1 MLEMSG
7 SQASD
12 SSSPM
17 VIGTKLRVPS
27 PRREQML
34 RPRLMEL
41 LDEGLDGKVT
51 LISAPA
57 GYGKTTVLS
66 QLLASEEKN
75 GSFAWVSLDE
85 QDNDPIRMWRHIVE
99 ALALAMPGKE
109 FGGSVVAALSVTGAR
124 VVDTVVSMLV
134 NQLGE
139 VPQKVSLVLDDYQFA
154 TNDECRESMD
164 FFVEHLPDNVHLVLA
179 TRSDPPLHLGRLRAR
194 GALSEIRTEQLA
206 FTEEETA
213 YLLNEKMGLDIGPDD
228 LAVLLDRTEGWPAG
242 MYLAVLSM
250 KGKEDAHGFIR
261 SFGGSNRYILDLL
274 GEEVLAGLPEAER
287 AFMLETSVLSKM
299 TGSLCDEVVG
309 GEGSGELL
317 DELARSNLFVVALDE
332 YGGWYRYHHLFSD
345 LLLYELKRSRPDLM
359 PVLHGRASAWF
370 EEEGLFEDAIRH
382 ALASSDYERAGKL
395 LARHWFRYAVTGQL
409 ASLERWLEALPDDL
423 TIRDA
428 PLVLVKAWMC
438 AIYGRREE
446 SERLLRLAESLP
458 YAGRLPDGSA
468 AVESE
473 TTVIRATFGYGSVK
487 SMVATASRSAELA
500 TEQDSPWRMPLV
512 KMALGQSSYLS
523 GDISTAR
530 KSLDE
535 ALAMVTVDQPLWR
548 IGALYL
554 LSVVATDEGR
564 LDEAE
569 SLAREARSLVET
581 YIPHGSRETSAVYIA
596 LGRVFAER
604 GKLDEAQTELERG
617 LSASSSQDVNP
628 WTTLLG
634 LLSLA
639 RVREARGDRAGARM
653 LLDEARDVVEAY
665 PDAGIFPELLER
677 QEHELGQRRQ
687 RETALT
693 EVLTD
698 RELAV
703 LRLFD
708 GDDTYRQ
715 IGQSLYVSV
724 NTVKTHVRSI
734 FRKLGVSSRDEALE
748 RARKRALI

>member
-34 RPRLMEL
+34 RPRLLEM

-66 QLLASEEKN
+66 QWLASEEKI

-85 QDNDPIRMWRHIVE
+85 QDNDPIRLWRHIVE
-99 ALALAMPGKE
+99 ALALAMPEKE
-109 FGGSVVAALSVTGAR
+109 FGGSVVAALSVTGAG

-134 NQLGE
+134 NELGE

-164 FFVEHLPDNVHLVLA
+164 FFVEHLPENVHLVLA

-194 GALSEIRTEQLA
+194 AQINEIRTEQLA
-206 FTEEETA
+206 FSEKETA
-213 YLLNEKMGLDIGPDD
+213 SLLNDKLHLEIDHDD
-228 LAVLLDRTEGWPAG
+228 LCVLLDRTEGWPAG

-274 GEEVLAGLPEAER
+274 GEEVLAGLPEEER

-309 GEGSGELL
+309 GEGSGALL

-332 YGGWYRYHHLFSD
+332 YGGWYRYHHLFAD
-345 LLLYELKRSRPDLM
+345 LLLYELKRSRPDLL

-382 ALASSDYERAGKL
+382 AMAAPDYERAGAL
-395 LARHWFRYAVTGQL
+395 IARHWFRYAVTGQL
-409 ASLERWLEALPDDL
+409 ASLERWLEALPDYLSD
-423 TIRDA
+423 REA
-428 PLVLVKAWMC
+428 PLVLVKAWIC

-446 SERLLRLAESLP
+446 SEHFLQLAENLP

-473 TTVIRATFGYGSVK
+473 TTIIRATFGYGSVK
-487 SMVATASRSAELA
+487 SMVATASRSAQLE
-500 TEQDSPWRMPLV
+500 TEQDSPWRMALV

-523 GDISTAR
+523 GEISKAR

-535 ALAMVTVDQPLWR
+535 ALAMTTVDQPLWR

-554 LSVVATDEGR
+554 LAVVATDEGH

-569 SLAREARSLVET
+569 SLAREARSLVKT
-581 YIPHGSRETSAVYIA
+581 YIPHGSRETSAVSIA

-617 LSASSSQDVNP
+617 LSARRSHDVNP
-628 WTTLLG
+628 WPTLLG

-639 RVREARGDRAGARM
+639 RVKEARGDRAGARM

-665 PDAGIFPELLER
+665 PDAGIIPELLER
-677 QEHELGQRRQ
+677 QERELGQRRQ
-687 RETALT
+687 RETELT

-748 RARKRALI
+748 RARERALI

>member
-1 MLEMSG
+1 VRTEEIVIQVS
-7 SQASD
+7 SD
-12 SSSPM
+12 SSGDSPGI
-17 VIGTKLRVPS
+17 VLKPKLRMPL
-27 PRREQML
+27 PRPEQL
-34 RPRLMEL
+34 VRRRLFDL
-41 LDEGLDGKVT
+41 LQNATDCKVCV
-51 LISAPA
+51 ISAA
-57 GYGKTTVLS
+57 TGYGKTT
-66 QLLASEEKN
+66 LLAHWRQVEEAN
-75 GSFAWVSLDE
+75 LAFAWVSLDE

-194 GALSEIRTEQLA
+194 GALSEIRTEHLA
-206 FTEEETA
+206 FTEEEAA

-242 MYLAVLSM
+242 MYRAVLAM

-274 GEEVLAGLPEAER
+274 GEEVLAGLPEEER

-299 TGSLCDEVVG
+299 TDSLCDEVVG

-332 YGGWYRYHHLFSD
+332 YGGWHRYHHLFSD
-345 LLLYELKRSRPDLM
+345 LLLYELKRSRPDLV

-370 EEEGLFEDAIRH
+370 EDEGLFEDAMRH
-382 ALASSDYERAGKL
+382 AMAASDYERAGKL
-395 LARHWFRYAVTGQL
+395 VARHWFRYAVTGQL

-487 SMVATASRSAELA
+487 SMVATASRSLELA
-500 TEQDSPWRMPLV
+500 TEQDSPWRMALV

-535 ALAMVTVDQPLWR
+535 ALAMVTVDQPLWQ

-569 SLAREARSLVET
+569 SLARGSLTSGDIYTARE
-581 YIPHGSRETSAVYIA
+581 P
-596 LGRVFAER
+596 
-604 GKLDEAQTELERG
+604 
-617 LSASSSQDVNP
+617 
-628 WTTLLG
+628 
-634 LLSLA
+634 
-639 RVREARGDRAGARM
+639 
-653 LLDEARDVVEAY
+653 
-665 PDAGIFPELLER
+665 
-677 QEHELGQRRQ
+677 
-687 RETALT
+687 
-693 EVLTD
+693 
-698 RELAV
+698 
-703 LRLFD
+703 
-708 GDDTYRQ
+708 
-715 IGQSLYVSV
+715 
-724 NTVKTHVRSI
+724 
-734 FRKLGVSSRDEALE
+734 
-748 RARKRALI
+748 